1 MTKNEA
7 KLPTLEKS
15 IDEISSLIEKMEQG
29 DLTLEQSL
37 THFERGIS
45 LIKHCQK
52 TLSEAEQK
60 VQVLLQANEKDTLVP
75 FSENENG

>member
-1 MTKNEA
+1 MTKKEA

-15 IDEISSLIEKMEQG
+15 IEEISSLIEKMEQG
-29 DLTLEQSL
+29 DLTLEESL
-37 THFERGIS
+37 THFERGIG

-75 FSENENG
+75 FSENDNG